1 MRMTSPLRIFPLVV
15 LLVLPLAIV
24 QAAAPAAPN
33 IIRLQ
38 PKPMEGLDR
47 GKAVVV
53 KGKAGPEAHRFLVDG
68 LSFMNPVGV
77 ALRPVTKG
85 ERVELAV
92 TKYAWDRPLR
102 QGGTDA
108 DILRYG
114 FRTEGEFQIS
124 VSAAEPG
131 TEYRLMVWV
140 GDETQPDF
148 APVVVKASEF
158 EGGDRWGSL
167 VLWVIAG
174 ALVLL
179 VALVAF
185 IAFRRKP
192 S

>member
-1 MRMTSPLRIFPLVV
+1 MRKASPLRILLLGLLLSAPMV
-15 LLVLPLAIV
+15 LAQAP
-24 QAAAPAAPN
+24 AAAPS

-68 LSFMNPVGV
+68 ITFMNPVGV
-77 ALRPVTKG
+77 ALRPVKKG
-85 ERVELAV
+85 ERVELQIS
-92 TKYAWDRPLR
+92 KYAWDRPLR
-102 QGGTDA
+102 QGGTDG
-108 DILRYG
+108 DILRFG
-114 FRTEGEFQIS
+114 FRTESEFQVS

-140 GDETQPDF
+140 GDETKPDF
-148 APVVVKASEF
+148 APVVVKASEY
-158 EGGDRWGSL
+158 EGGGSWGSL

-185 IAFRRKP
+185 VAFRRKP